1 MDLDLDLNNLQKRGY
16 NIYDF
21 FFKSEHSMLI
31 TYKSNYVGKFFKIIK
46 VFLLKKN
53 ISENLC

>member
-21 FFKSEHSMLI
+21 FKSEHSMLI
-31 TYKSNYVGKFFKIIK
+31 TYKSNYVGKFFNIIK
-46 VFLLKKN
+46 VFF
-53 ISENLC
+53 S